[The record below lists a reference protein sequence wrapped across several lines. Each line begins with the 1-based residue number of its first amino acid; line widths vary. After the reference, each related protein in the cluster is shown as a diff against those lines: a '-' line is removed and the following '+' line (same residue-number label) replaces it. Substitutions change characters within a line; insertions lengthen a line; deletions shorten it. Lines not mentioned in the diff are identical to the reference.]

1 MSDKKTSILNSS
13 ARDGVQYRTA
23 SKMAM
28 VFSCAVNGSG
38 MCFYLLMMYA
48 SYMANAGYGIAL
60 TTAGIIITG
69 TRIFDGVTDP
79 IVAVLFDRMKAG
91 KHGKIR
97 LCMLIG
103 WVVMAVADICMF
115 NLLSEKFTG
124 MAGIIVF
131 ILLYMVHII
140 GYTILNMSSGVIGIV
155 ITNDP
160 VQRPFLNLAG
170 TIYSYCIPLVVST
183 IFSFAILPRYGN
195 QYNAACLREAC
206 FWYLGIALILLI
218 LTCIAIAKV
227 DNPET
232 LNGITAGGKDEK
244 NKVGW
249 KEIWALMKSNKP
261 FRMWVITGASDK
273 IAQSTGG
280 QTIVTTMLSGILIG
294 SYQATT
300 LISNFS
306 MIISIGF
313 AFVGGVYVAKFG
325 AKHATTVWS
334 AVCVVITA
342 IMIVFCV
349 ALGPNGMKSIGVMG
363 VPMIIYV
370 ILTIVKQ
377 GGAMILGT
385 ASGTMRADVTDYEL
399 ERSGNYLPGAV
410 GAAYSFID
418 KIVSSLSSTIA
429 AFCVAFIGYR
439 NVAPQ
444 MGDESTWPVL
454 FMTMFLAF
462 GLPILGWLCNIFAM
476 RGYELNK
483 KRMVEVQKNVNEMKK
498 QQA

>member
-1 MSDKKTSILNSS
+1 MSEKKPGILNSS
-13 ARDGVQYRTA
+13 ARDNVQYRTA

-48 SYMANAGYGIAL
+48 SYIANAGYGIAL

-79 IVAVLFDRMKAG
+79 IVAVIFDRMKAG

-97 LCMLIG
+97 LFMLTG
-103 WVVMAVADICMF
+103 WAVMAVADICMF

-124 MAGIIVF
+124 ILAVVVF
-131 ILLYMVHII
+131 ISLYVVHII
-140 GYTILNMSSGVIGIV
+140 GYTILNMSSSVIAIV

-160 VQRPFLNLAG
+160 IQRPFLNLVG
-170 TIYSYCIPLVVST
+170 TIYSYCIPIVVNT
-183 IFSFAILPRYGN
+183 ILSFAILPRYGN

-206 FWYLGIALILLI
+206 FWYLGFALILLL
-218 LTCIAIAKV
+218 LTCAAIAKI
-227 DNPET
+227 DNAEVLGAIST
-232 LNGITAGGKDEK
+232 GGDDKKEE

-249 KEIWALMKSNKP
+249 KEIWALLKSNKP

-280 QTIVTTMLSGILIG
+280 QTIVVTMMSGILIG

-300 LISNFS
+300 LMSNFS
-306 MIISIGF
+306 MIVSIGF
-313 AFVGGVYVAKFG
+313 AFIGGVYIAKFG
-325 AKHATTVWS
+325 SKHATTVWS
-334 AVCVVITA
+334 AFCIIVSAITVAFCVV
-342 IMIVFCV
+342 
-349 ALGPNGMKSIGVMG
+349 LGPDGMTAIGVMG
-363 VPMIIYV
+363 PAMIIYV
-370 ILTIVKQ
+370 VLTILKT
-377 GGAMILGT
+377 GGSMVLG
-385 ASGTMRADVTDYEL
+385 AAAGTMKADVTDYEL
-399 ERSGNYLPGAV
+399 ERSGNFLPGTV

-454 FMTMFLAF
+454 FMTMFLMF

-476 RGYELNK
+476 RGYELSK
-483 KRMVEVQKNVNEMKK
+483 ERMVEVQKNVAEMKK
-498 QQA
+498 